1 MNGANQGPAADL
13 ATIRQRSAARPD
25 FSVWVSASAGTGKT
39 KVLTDRVLSLLLE
52 GTPPER
58 LLCLT
63 FTRAA
68 AAEMAGR
75 IAEQLGQWTM
85 APEEDLEKA
94 LTSLTGGRPDEDTC
108 RRARRLFAA
117 VLDTPG
123 GMRIETIHAF
133 CQSLLRRFPIEAQIA
148 PHFSLMDERDAE
160 ETLALAEAHILREAQ
175 QARDPELTDVLAEI
189 TKHVYEFEFPDL
201 ISALADRR
209 GRLRRM
215 LDRAGGPASLSDM
228 VRDALGLAPGDTMAS
243 LTEQAVGD
251 AAFDQLGLRMA
262 AEALRQGSESE
273 AGNGEMLAGWLDAD
287 RTGRIAG
294 LTPYLDYFLT
304 REHREGEVRPRKRLI
319 NKPTAAAAPGAEDIL
334 EAEAQRLSRFVLKRR
349 AAATASATRALTV
362 ISQTLI
368 DTYQRE
374 KRSRA
379 LLDYE
384 DLILDAGRLFAR
396 PGISSWVLYKLD
408 GGLDHVLIDEA
419 QDTSP
424 DQWSVVDSIVD
435 EFFVGEGARDLNR
448 TMFAVGDVKQ
458 SIFSFQG
465 AEPQNF
471 ASARDRLAGTI
482 PGAGGQWSD
491 VDLNIS
497 FRSVAPVLRAVDAV
511 FEQVSAR
518 DGVALDDRPIVH
530 EAAREGN
537 GGLVELWPPVPPLES
552 DETEVWKPPVEGIR
566 GGTPEARL
574 AAIVATRI
582 SRMINGGEVLESA
595 GRPIAA
601 GDIMVLVRRRGAFV
615 DDLVRALKSLDIDV
629 AGVDRL
635 VLTEHI
641 AVMDLLALGRFLL
654 FPEDDLTLA
663 TVFKSPIVGLTE
675 EELFELAYGREGSL
689 WSELQ
694 SRRESSPRFAA
705 AHEFLRHLLAA
716 ADYLPPYELFAD
728 ILGARGG
735 RRRLLARLGPEAID
749 PLAEFLNLAL
759 AFERSHTSS
768 LQGFLRWMEAGAVEV
783 KRDLDQG
790 RGGAVRVMTIHGAKG
805 LQAPIVFLPDTMQVP
820 RQEGGLLWG
829 GRDEDGAEFLLWP
842 PRRAFRETVGDRLA
856 EEARVAQQRE
866 YRRLLY
872 VAMTRAEDRLYICGW
887 ETKNKAPEG
896 NWYELI
902 GQAFEPLA
910 EEVDD
915 PILAEWD
922 SEPAKKIFRLAA
934 PQTKEVEKIPEPQ
947 ELDPIPLPS
956 WTDEPP
962 APEPPLPRPLSPSR
976 PADDD
981 PPVRSPLGQDG
992 SERFRRGLLIH
1003 NLLQTLPDLPRE
1015 SWPGAA
1021 AAYLSGA
1028 AQDLGQ
1034 ADRERIARETL
1045 AVMDDPAAAPLF
1057 GEGSRAEVPIVGLV
1071 GDRAVSGQIDRIL
1084 VGEEKVTI
1092 VDYKT
1097 NRPPPRSPEDV
1108 SPAYLRQLA
1117 IYRSVVADIY
1127 ADREIACVLLWT
1139 DGPIVMEIPGELTD
1153 RYVP

>member
-1 MNGANQGPAADL
+1 MNGTSERPAADL
-13 ATIRQRSAARPD
+13 AAIRQRKATRPD
-25 FSVWVSASAGTGKT
+25 VSVWVSASAGTGKT
-39 KVLTDRVLSLLLE
+39 KVLTDRVLRLLLD

-75 IAEQLGQWTM
+75 VADQLGQWTM
-85 APEEDLEKA
+85 APDEDLKAA
-94 LTSLTGGRPDEDTC
+94 LTSLTGGQPDEDTC
-108 RRARRLFAA
+108 RRARRLFAT

-175 QARDPELTDVLAEI
+175 QARDPELTDALAEI
-189 TKHVYEFEFPDL
+189 TKHVYEFEFPGL
-201 ISALADRR
+201 ISTLANQR

-215 LDRAGGPASLSDM
+215 LDQAGGPVPLSDI
-228 VRDALGLAPGDTMAS
+228 VRDALGLAPGDTISS

-262 AEALRQGSESE
+262 AEALQQGTESE
-273 AGNGEMLAGWLDAD
+273 AQKGRMLSRWLDAD
-287 RTGRIAG
+287 RIGRITG

-304 REHREGEVRPRKRLI
+304 RDHRDGVVRQAKRLI
-319 NKPTAAAAPGAEDIL
+319 NKATAAAAPGAENIL
-334 EAEAQRLSRFVLKRR
+334 EAEAERLARFVLKGR

-362 ISQTLI
+362 ISRTLI

-396 PGISSWVLYKLD
+396 SGISSWVLYKLD

-424 DQWSVVDSIVD
+424 DQWSVVDSIVG
-435 EFFVGEGARDLNR
+435 EFFAGEGARDLNR

-458 SIFSFQG
+458 SIYSFQG
-465 AEPQNF
+465 AAPENF
-471 ASARDRLAGTI
+471 TWVRDRLARTI

-497 FRSVAPVLRAVDAV
+497 FRSVGPVLRAVDAV
-511 FEQVSAR
+511 FEQVPAR

-530 EAAREGN
+530 EAAREGD

-552 DETEVWKPPVEGIR
+552 DETETWKPPVERIG
-566 GGTPEARL
+566 GGTPQARL
-574 AAIVATRI
+574 AAIIATRI
-582 SRMINGGEVLESA
+582 SRMINDGEVLESA

-615 DDLVRALKSLDIDV
+615 DDLVRALKALDIDV

-675 EELFELAYGREGSL
+675 EDLFELAYNREGSL

-694 SRRESSPRFAA
+694 ARRESSPRFAA
-705 AHEFLRHLLAA
+705 AHEFLRDVLAA
-716 ADYLPPYELFAD
+716 ADYLPPYELFAG

-735 RRRLLARLGPEAID
+735 RRNLLARLGPEAID
-749 PLAEFLNLAL
+749 PLTEFLNLAL
-759 AFERSHTSS
+759 AFERSHTPS
-768 LQGFLRWMEAGAVEV
+768 LQGFLQWMEAGAVEV

-790 RGGAVRVMTIHGAKG
+790 RGGAVRIMTVHGAKG

-820 RQEGGLLWG
+820 RQGGGLLWG
-829 GRDEDGAEFLLWP
+829 SRDEDGAAFLLWP
-842 PRRAFRETVGDRLA
+842 PRRAFREAVGDRLA
-856 EEARVAQQRE
+856 EKDRVAQQRE

-887 ETKNKAPEG
+887 ETKTKAPEG

-902 GQAFEPLA
+902 SQALKPLA
-910 EEVDD
+910 EAVDD

-922 SEPAKKIFRLAA
+922 GGPAKKIFRLAA
-934 PQTKEVEKIPEPQ
+934 PQTREVEKTSDPQ
-947 ELDPIPLPS
+947 ELASIPLPS
-956 WTDEPP
+956 WAVEPP
-962 APEPPLPRPLSPSR
+962 APEAPLPRPLSPSR

-992 SERFRRGLLIH
+992 SERYRRGLLIH
-1003 NLLQTLPDLPRE
+1003 NLLQTLPDLPGE
-1015 SWPGAA
+1015 SRPDAA

-1028 AQDLGQ
+1028 AQDLER
-1034 ADRERIARETL
+1034 ADREQIARETL
-1045 AVMDDPAAAPLF
+1045 AVMEDPVAAPLF
-1057 GEGSRAEVPIVGLV
+1057 GKGSRAEVPIVGLV
-1071 GDRAVSGQIDRIL
+1071 GDQAVSGQIDRIL
-1084 VGEEKVTI
+1084 VDKEKVTI

-1097 NRPPPRSPEDV
+1097 NRPPPRSSEDV
-1108 SPAYLRQLA
+1108 PPAYLRQLA
-1117 IYRSVVADIY
+1117 IYRSVVAEIY

-1139 DGPIVMEIPGELTD
+1139 DGPIIMEIPGELTD

>member
-1 MNGANQGPAADL
+1 MNGANEGPAADL
-13 ATIRQRSAARPD
+13 ATVRQRKAARPD
-25 FSVWVSASAGTGKT
+25 CSVWVSASAGTGKT
-39 KVLTDRVLSLLLE
+39 KVLTDRVLGLLLE

-85 APEEDLEKA
+85 LPDEKLGDA
-94 LTSLTGGRPDEDTC
+94 LTSLTGGQPDEDTC

-160 ETLALAEAHILREAQ
+160 ETLTLAEAHILREAQ
-175 QARDPELTDVLAEI
+175 QARDPELTDALAEI

-201 ISALADRR
+201 ISTLAGQR

-215 LDRAGGPASLSDM
+215 LDRAGGPVPLSDR
-228 VRDALGLAPGDTMAS
+228 VSDALGLAPGDTVSS

-262 AEALRQGSESE
+262 AEALQQGTKSE
-273 AGNGEMLAGWLDAD
+273 AGNGEILSGWLNAD
-287 RTGRIAG
+287 RAGRIDG

-304 REHREGEVRPRKRLI
+304 RDHRENEVRPRKRLI
-319 NKPTAAAAPGAEDIL
+319 NNPTAAAAPGAENIL
-334 EAEAQRLSRFVLKRR
+334 EAEAERLTRFVLKRR
-349 AAATASATRALTV
+349 AAAAASATRALTV

-396 PGISSWVLYKLD
+396 SGIASWVLYKLD

-424 DQWSVVDSIVD
+424 DQWSVVDSIID
-435 EFFVGEGARDLNR
+435 EFFVGEGAREPNR

-465 AEPQNF
+465 ARPENF
-471 ASARDRLAGTI
+471 TAVRDRLARTI
-482 PGAGGQWSD
+482 PGSGGRWSD

-497 FRSVAPVLRAVDAV
+497 FRSVEPVLRAVDAV
-511 FEQVSAR
+511 FEQASAR
-518 DGVALDDRPIVH
+518 DGVALDDRPIAH
-530 EAAREGN
+530 EASREGD
-537 GGLVELWPPVPPLES
+537 GGLVELWPPVPPLDS
-552 DETEVWKPPVEGIR
+552 DEAESWKPPVEGIR
-566 GGTPEARL
+566 GGTPQARL
-574 AAIVATRI
+574 AAIIAARI
-582 SRMINGGEVLESA
+582 SRMINDGEMLESA

-615 DDLVRALKSLDIDV
+615 DDLVRALKALGIDV

-663 TVFKSPIVGLTE
+663 AVFKSPIVGLTE
-675 EELFELAYGREGSL
+675 EELFELAYNREGSL
-689 WSELQ
+689 WSELR

-705 AHEFLRHLLAA
+705 AHEFLRDLLAA
-716 ADYLPPYELFAD
+716 ADYLPPYELFAG

-759 AFERSHTSS
+759 AFERSHTPS
-768 LQGFLRWMEAGAVEV
+768 LQGFLQWMEAGAVEV
-783 KRDLDQG
+783 KRDMDQG

-820 RQEGGLLWG
+820 REAGGLLWG
-829 GRDEDGAEFLLWP
+829 GRDGDGAEFLLWP

-856 EEARVAQQRE
+856 EEARLAQQRE

-902 GQAFEPLA
+902 AQALEPLA
-910 EEVDD
+910 QEVDD

-922 SEPAKKIFRLAA
+922 SEPAGKILRLAA
-934 PQTKEVEKIPEPQ
+934 PQTKEIKKTPEPQ
-947 ELDPIPLPS
+947 EPDPIPLPS
-956 WTDEPP
+956 WADEPA
-962 APEPPLPRPLSPSR
+962 APEAPLPRPLSPSR

-1003 NLLQTLPDLPRE
+1003 NLLQTLPDLPGGSR
-1015 SWPGAA
+1015 PGAA

-1028 AQDLGQ
+1028 AQDLDR
-1034 ADRERIARETL
+1034 ADRDRIARETL
-1045 AVMDDPAAAPLF
+1045 AVMEHPAAAPLF

-1084 VGEEKVTI
+1084 VGDEKVTI

-1108 SPAYLRQLA
+1108 PPAYLRQLA

-1127 ADREIACVLLWT
+1127 PDREIACVLLWT
-1139 DGPIVMEIPGELTD
+1139 DGPIIMEIPGELTD